1 MLKAQPRRPWR
12 APLGHVSLTSGLL
25 RLPSAKVLKLA
36 ARNLARY
43 WRRTLL
49 TAGLIILGVVAVLL
63 FIAVS
68 GSFKSLI
75 VGQITDSVLGH
86 VQVHRKG
93 YVASIDNLPL
103 NLNMKPNAVNKV
115 EQALKDIDAVAV
127 WSPRLKFGAMFSNFT
142 ETTSIRVNGVIPER
156 EAAAMPMLPGRLV
169 QGSAANGLL
178 ERGKLLIPEI
188 LAKGM
193 KIGVGDTVVLVAT
206 NLDGSVNGK
215 TFTVQGVL
223 GDVTGPGGRDG
234 YLHLDDA
241 RELLRLTEP
250 EVSEIAVRLTDLGR
264 LGTARAQIAQALSD
278 VRNPQ
283 GQPTLEVH
291 GWDQLSP
298 FANIARMIDLL
309 DVFIRVMLVGI
320 VLIAVMN
327 VMMMAVY
334 ERIREIGAIS
344 AIGTP
349 PRRILGLFLGE
360 GVLLGL
366 IGTTIGTLLSLV
378 IIYALN
384 LWPVHFTFGRQQE
397 LVLVPAIAAV
407 DVVLIGAIVLLVA
420 VAASL
425 QPAWKAARM
434 DPITALRH
442 V

>member
-1 MLKAQPRRPWR
+1 MLKI
-12 APLGHVSLTSGLL
+12 
-25 RLPSAKVLKLA
+25 LKLA

-49 TAGLIILGVVAVLL
+49 TAGLIILGIVAVLL
-63 FIAVS
+63 FVSVS
-68 GSFKSLI
+68 GSFKGLI
-75 VGQITDSVLGH
+75 VGQITDSMIGH
-86 VQVHRKG
+86 LQVHRRG

-103 NLNMKPNAVNKV
+103 NLNMKPAQVEKV
-115 EQALKDIDAVAV
+115 DQALGARQDVVA

-142 ETTSIRVNGVIPER
+142 ETTNIRLNGVLPER
-156 EAAAMPMLPGRLV
+156 EAATVPLLPGRLV
-169 QGSAANGLL
+169 AGSPAKGLI
-178 ERGKLLIPEI
+178 ERGKILVPEI
-188 LAKGM
+188 LARGM
-193 KIGVGDTVVLVAT
+193 KLQVGDTVVLVAT

-234 YLHLDDA
+234 YIHLEDG
-241 RELLRLTEP
+241 RELLRMTEP
-250 EVSEIAVRLTDLGR
+250 EVSEIAIRLKDPRR
-264 LGTARAQIAQALSD
+264 LEQAKAGLEQALSD
-278 VRNPQ
+278 MRNPQ
-283 GQPTLEVH
+283 GMPALEVH
-291 GWDQLSP
+291 TWEGLSP

-309 DVFIRVMLVGI
+309 DLFIRVMLVGI

-360 GVLLGL
+360 GLLLGL
-366 IGTTIGTLLSLV
+366 IGTLIGTAVSLGLV
-378 IIYALN
+378 FVLN
-384 LWPVHFTFGRQQE
+384 LWPVEMKFARQTFALAPAVAASDVLLIGGI
-397 LVLVPAIAAV
+397 VLVVAI
-407 DVVLIGAIVLLVA
+407 
-420 VAASL
+420 AASL

-434 DPITALRH
+434 DPIAALRH

>member
-1 MLKAQPRRPWR
+1 MLKI
-12 APLGHVSLTSGLL
+12 
-25 RLPSAKVLKLA
+25 LKLA

-63 FIAVS
+63 FIAIS

-86 VQVHRKG
+86 LQVHRRG

-103 NLNMKPNAVNKV
+103 NLNMKPA
-115 EQALKDIDAVAV
+115 AVAQV
-127 WSPRLKFGAMFSNFT
+127 ERALAGDEAVVAWSPRLKFGAMFSNFT
-142 ETTSIRVNGVIPER
+142 ETTSIRLNGVLPER
-156 EAAAMPMLPGRLV
+156 ESAAMPMLAKRLV

-178 ERGKLLIPEI
+178 ERGKVLIPEI
-188 LAKGM
+188 LARGM
-193 KIGVGDTVVLVAT
+193 KIKPGDTVVLVAT
-206 NLDGSVNGK
+206 NLDGSVNGQ
-215 TFTVQGVL
+215 TFVVQGVL

-234 YLHLDDA
+234 YVHLEDA
-241 RELLRLTEP
+241 RALLRMSDA
-250 EVSEIAVRLTDLGR
+250 EVSEIAVRLKDLGA
-264 LGTARAQIAQALSD
+264 LVAAKARIVEALAGLK
-278 VRNPQ
+278 NPQ
-283 GQPTLEVH
+283 GQSALEVH

-298 FANIARMIDLL
+298 FANIARMIDLM

-327 VMMMAVY
+327 VMIMAVY
-334 ERIREIGAIS
+334 ERIREIGMIA

-349 PRRILGLFLGE
+349 PRRIMALFLTE
-360 GVLLGL
+360 GALLGIVGTA
-366 IGTTIGTLLSLV
+366 IGVALSVALV
-378 IIYALN
+378 YALN
-384 LWPVHFTFGRQQE
+384 VWPVQFKFGRRLD
-397 LVLVPAIAAV
+397 LVLAPSLGAADALV
-407 DVVLIGAIVLLVA
+407 IGAIVIAMAIL
-420 VAASL
+420 ASL